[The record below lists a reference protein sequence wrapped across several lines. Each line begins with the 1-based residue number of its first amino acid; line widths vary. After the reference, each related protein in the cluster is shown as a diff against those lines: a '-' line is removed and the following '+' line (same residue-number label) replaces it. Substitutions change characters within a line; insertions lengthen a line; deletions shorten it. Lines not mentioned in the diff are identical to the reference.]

1 MFNNLPL
8 HQDLLKSLDKI
19 GIDKPTPVQQQAI
32 PLALEHKDLLVS
44 AETGSGKTI
53 AFLLPIMQRLI
64 DSPDTR
70 SGTRALILVPTR
82 ELARQILNQCLVL
95 GSYTQL
101 KFGLIIG
108 GERFRKQASMLKN
121 NPEILIATPGR
132 LLEHLERNTPYFD
145 DLEVL
150 ILDEAD
156 RMLDMGF
163 SEDVLQITSQ
173 CNADRQ
179 TMLFSA
185 TLSHQGLKSIA
196 TKVLNDPH
204 VLSLNNIK
212 DKHEHIQQQFILADD
227 NQHKVQIINWLL
239 NYEALDKTLVFTNT
253 RIEAE
258 NVGDALKRAEHR
270 TGVLHGE
277 MDQTHRNLVIQRLR
291 DDKIHVLVATD
302 VAARGL
308 DIKGVDMVINFDMAR
323 NGKDYVH
330 RIGRTGRAGEQGL
343 AISLI
348 SHNEWNQ
355 KAGIERYLRQKM
367 EQRTIDELQ
376 GNYQGPKKIKA
387 SGKAAGSKRK
397 KTKNKSVKKQKSSA
411 RNHKPGSKQPKSKP
425 QTSTSQ
431 NQSETNSTKK
441 PGQWSRLRKNTPG

>member
-1 MFNNLPL
+1 VFTNLPI
-8 HQDLLKSLDKI
+8 HQNLLKALDKM
-19 GIDKPTPVQQQAI
+19 GINKPTPVQEQAI
-32 PLALEHKDLLVS
+32 PPALEGEDLLVS

-53 AFLLPIMQRLI
+53 AFLLPTMQRLL
-64 DSPDTR
+64 DTPDAQ

-82 ELARQILNQCLVL
+82 ELARQILNQCLAL

-108 GERFRKQASMLKN
+108 GERFRKQASLLRN

-132 LLEHLERNTPYFD
+132 MLEHLQRNTPYFN

-163 SEDVLQITSQ
+163 SEDVLQITSE
-173 CNADRQ
+173 CNAERQ

-185 TLSHQGLKSIA
+185 TLSHQGLKSVASKIL
-196 TKVLNDPH
+196 KDPH
-204 VLSLNNIK
+204 VLSLNNVK
-212 DKHEHIQQQFILADD
+212 DKHDHIQQQFILADD
-227 NQHKVQIINWLL
+227 NHHKIQIVNWLL
-239 NYEALDKTLVFTNT
+239 NYESLDKTLVFTNT

-270 TGVLHGE
+270 TGILHGE
-277 MDQTHRNLVIQRLR
+277 MDQNHRNLVIQRLR
-291 DDKIHVLVATD
+291 DGKNQVLVATD

-308 DIKGVDMVINFDMAR
+308 DIKGIDMVINFDMAR

-367 EQRTIDELQ
+367 DKRTIEEMQ
-376 GNYQGPKKIKA
+376 GQYQGPKKVKA

-397 KTKNKSVKKQKSSA
+397 KTKNKLAKKQNSVARKQKSA
-411 RNHKPGSKQPKSKP
+411 SKQAKP
-425 QTSTSQ
+425 TSQ
-431 NQSETNSTKK
+431 SSTDQTNAETTTKK
-441 PGQWSRLRKNTPG
+441 PGQWSRLRKNLSE

>member
-1 MFNNLPL
+1 MFTNLPL
-8 HQDLLKSLDKI
+8 HQDLQKALDKI
-19 GIDKPTPVQQQAI
+19 GINQPTPVQEQAI

-53 AFLLPIMQRLI
+53 AFLLPAMQRLL
-64 DSPDTR
+64 DTPDTR
-70 SGTRALILVPTR
+70 SGTRTLILVPTR
-82 ELARQILNQCLVL
+82 ELARQILNQCLAL

-101 KFGLIIG
+101 RFGLIIG

-132 LLEHLERNTPYFD
+132 LLEHFERNTPYFN

-179 TMLFSA
+179 TMLYSA
-185 TLSHQGLKSIA
+185 TLSHQGLKSVA
-196 TKVLNDPH
+196 SKVLKDPH
-204 VLSLNNIK
+204 VLSLNNVK
-212 DKHEHIQQQFILADD
+212 DKHDHIQQQFILADD
-227 NQHKVQIINWLL
+227 NHHKVQIINWLL

-253 RIEAE
+253 RIETE

-270 TGVLHGE
+270 TGILHGE
-277 MDQTHRNLVIQRLR
+277 MDQTHRNQVIQRLR
-291 DDKIHVLVATD
+291 DNKIHVLVATD

-308 DIKGVDMVINFDMAR
+308 DIKGIDMVINFDMAR

-348 SHNEWNQ
+348 SHNEWNL

-367 EQRTIDELQ
+367 EQRTIEELQ
-376 GNYQGPKKIKA
+376 GQYQGPKKVKA

-397 KTKNKSVKKQKSSA
+397 KTKRKSVKKQKPAA
-411 RNHKPGSKQPKSKP
+411 RNQKATSKQLKSES
-425 QTSTSQ
+425 QSTTHQ
-431 NQSETNSTKK
+431 NNPNTAATKN
-441 PGQWSRLRKNTPG
+441 PSQWSRIKNNASD

>member
-1 MFNNLPL
+1 
-8 HQDLLKSLDKI
+8 LD
-19 GIDKPTPVQQQAI
+19 T
-32 PLALEHKDLLVS
+32 
-44 AETGSGKTI
+44 
-53 AFLLPIMQRLI
+53 
-64 DSPDTR
+64 PDTR

-82 ELARQILNQCLVL
+82 ELARQILNQCLAL

-101 KFGLIIG
+101 RFGLIIG
-108 GERFRKQASMLKN
+108 GERFRKQASMLRN

-132 LLEHLERNTPYFD
+132 MIEHLQRDTAYFD

-163 SEDVLQITSQ
+163 SEDVLEITSH

-196 TKVLNDPH
+196 STVLKDPH
-204 VLSLNNIK
+204 VLSLNNVK
-212 DKHEHIQQQFILADD
+212 DKHDHIQQQFILADD
-227 NQHKVQIINWLL
+227 NQHKVQLINWLL
-239 NYEALDKTLVFTNT
+239 NYETLDKTLIFTNT
-253 RIEAE
+253 RVEAD
-258 NVGDALKRAEHR
+258 NVGDALRRAEHR

-277 MDQTHRNLVIQRLR
+277 MDQSHRNLVIQRFR
-291 DDKIHVLVATD
+291 DNKIHVLVATD

-308 DIKGVDMVINFDMAR
+308 DIKGVDTVINFDMAR

-348 SHNEWNQ
+348 SHNEWNL
-355 KAGIERYLRQKM
+355 KAGIERFLRQKM
-367 EQRTIDELQ
+367 DRRTIEDLQ
-376 GNYQGPKKIKA
+376 GQYRGPKKVKA

-397 KTKNKSVKKQKSSA
+397 KTKNKSVKKQKAPA
-411 RNHKPGSKQPKSKP
+411 RHQKASNAQPKLTPTLQSNTD
-425 QTSTSQ
+425 QSTS
-431 NQSETNSTKK
+431 NSTTTRK
-441 PGQWSRLRKNTPG
+441 PGQWSRLRKNASD